1 MDTRGRTPGK
11 GHPLFQL
18 LWPPKTEPVYL
29 QTEVVPVIDRS
40 DGEFIKYLAGF
51 AHAGVPC

>member
-18 LWPPKTEPVYL
+18 LWPPKTEPIYL
-29 QTEVVPVIDRS
+29 PTEVVPVIDRS
-40 DGEFIKYLAGF
+40 YGEFIKYLAGF